1 MIDLLGGSIM
11 VELSSW
17 DCLFS
22 HTGDVKGSEEGSNA
36 DTWAFHPW
44 SCVSNTLAFKR
55 ARHWL
60 LEVWL
65 IKLDNHLSTHFTEFS
80 QFSKNFIFSSW
91 RESNFVDSLI
101 PFEYRSLENSTP
113 GEVIWRGIPKEVVWL
128 LTYFLLCLLILGRF
142 YEGQKALSWPHNAI
156 QLSSQRKWVFLE
168 ITALLS
174 GMPALGLGLL
184 LFERKM
190 VTTNGSR
197 FAPVWSCSCFWFAPV
212 GLP

>member
-17 DCLFS
+17 DFLFS

-44 SCVSNTLAFKR
+44 SCVSNTLAFER

-80 QFSKNFIFSSW
+80 QFSKKLIFSSW
-91 RESNFVDSLI
+91 RESIFVDSLI

-128 LTYFLLCLLILGRF
+128 LTYFLLCSPILGRF
-142 YEGQKALSWPHNAI
+142 YEGQKALSWPHCNSA
-156 QLSSQRKWVFLE
+156 FLPE
-168 ITALLS
+168 EVSVSRNYSTALRDASL
-174 GMPALGLGLL
+174 GPGLVALW
-184 LFERKM
+184 EE
-190 VTTNGSR
+190 NGHNKR
-197 FAPVWSCSCFWFAPV
+197 E
-212 GLP
+212 